1 MFAYEKLQAEKRKV
15 SLTNQLLVLAAQLDL
30 LGRVTPAYQETVFAF
45 IFFK

>member
-1 MFAYEKLQAEKRKV
+1 MFVYEKLKAETRKV

-45 IFFK
+45 LCFQ